1 LLSHRNFLLFLPTD
15 TQTPPLKAVLS
26 YYSST
31 YALNAEGDTSI
42 REETLEGLGTISP
55 VFLNYLFGAVI
66 KIAMPPPPRSR
77 AFPSN
82 PTPPQSDP
90 VTSATTDEASERKML
105 EANQAHFVQAPLE
118 TTARPHLP
126 FPGPSASEAES
137 DQQELND
144 KQLSD
149 KIASPKKSLLTSL
162 LPHPGYFAAGGLAGV
177 VSRTATAPLD
187 RLKVY
192 LIAHT
197 GPVVGSLEVAKKG
210 NVGEVTKQFGRPII
224 LAYRDLLQAGG
235 WRNLFAGKSELANY
249 LGFRLIHLGNGLNVA
264 KVMPESAIK
273 FGSYEGAKRVCAYL
287 EGHGDPQRINP
298 YSKFIAG
305 GMAGLISQYV

>member
-1 LLSHRNFLLFLPTD
+1 
-15 TQTPPLKAVLS
+15 
-26 YYSST
+26 
-31 YALNAEGDTSI
+31 
-42 REETLEGLGTISP
+42 
-55 VFLNYLFGAVI
+55 
-66 KIAMPPPPRSR
+66 MPPPPRSR
-77 AFPSN
+77 SFPST
-82 PTPPQSDP
+82 PQPPQSDAI
-90 VTSATTDEASERKML
+90 TSATADEAADRKML
-105 EANQAHFVQAPLE
+105 EANQALSVHVPL
-118 TTARPHLP
+118 TTKAGPHLP
-126 FPGPSASEAES
+126 FPRPSASEAES

-149 KIASPKKSLLTSL
+149 NLASPKKSLLTSL

-197 GPVVGSLEVAKKG
+197 GPVVVSLDVAKKG
-210 NVGEVTKQFGRPII
+210 NVGEATKQLGRPLI

-249 LGFRLIHLGNGLNVA
+249 LNFRLIHLGNGLNVA

-305 GMAGLISQYV
+305 GMAGLVSQYV